1 MKKDYIKIFLSRV
14 VEVFIFFSNY
24 LMLIF
29 PFEWKWKRK
38 GEKAVL
44 LVHGYLNNSNIWMY
58 FGNYLKR
65 AGLGPIYTINLKNP
79 FKSIEEYSKK
89 VKKRVDELFKEG
101 IKEVDLVG
109 HSMGGLVCLYFALK
123 FESKVKIKKI
133 VCIGT
138 PFEGTKTAFYGFGKC
153 AKQMRYHSFFTKRLK
168 RDVLK
173 DKRFTI
179 YCVAT
184 KLDQIVIPF
193 DSAIL
198 EKKENLIVNDLGHA
212 SLIFSKRVAKRVA
225 LWLKIN

>member
-1 MKKDYIKIFLSRV
+1 L
-14 VEVFIFFSNY
+14 
-24 LMLIF
+24 
-29 PFEWKWKRK
+29 
-38 GEKAVL
+38 VL
-44 LVHGYLNNSNIWMY
+44 GYLNNSIILIY

-65 AGLGPIYTINLKNP
+65 ANLGSIYTINLKNP
-79 FKSIEEYSKK
+79 FRSIEEYSKK
-89 VKKRVDELFKEG
+89 VKERIDELFKEG

-123 FESKVKIKKI
+123 CEYKVKLKKI

-153 AKQMRYHSFFTKRLK
+153 AKQMRYHSLFVKKLK
-168 RDVLK
+168 RDILE
-173 DKRFTI
+173 DKRFKI

-198 EKKENLIVNDLGHA
+198 EKKENLVINDLGHA
-212 SLIFSKRVAKRVA
+212 SLIFSKRVAKRAA